1 VLGRAGEE
9 PLRAALMWF
18 RESWFRTSEL
28 GFVLPRARGA
38 CLARAW
44 AALHEAQTT
53 TNPHN
58 KGCVLNCLPML
69 DLLLAPLSDGKT

>member
-1 VLGRAGEE
+1 
-9 PLRAALMWF
+9 MWF